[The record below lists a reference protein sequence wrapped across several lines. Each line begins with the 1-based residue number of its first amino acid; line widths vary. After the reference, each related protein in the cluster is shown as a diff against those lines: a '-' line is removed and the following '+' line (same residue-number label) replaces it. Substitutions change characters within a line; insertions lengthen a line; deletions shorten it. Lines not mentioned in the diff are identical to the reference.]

1 MENNKLLV
9 VSAHALDFLWRA
21 GGTLAAYAKRS
32 WHVKV
37 VLLSVGERGES
48 DSLWERNPGIT
59 EAEVKKIRY
68 EDSTRA
74 AHALGIDDVEF
85 LDWGDHMLV
94 ADQDRIFQLA
104 KIIKSFRPEVI
115 ITQFNID
122 LINFD
127 HPETALTVFKAARCA
142 HVSGVLPELP
152 KIQLPK
158 IFMYE
163 PSEPEFFGFKPD
175 VYIDISDTINDK
187 CKAMEEGAKAQAHLI
202 EKYKIR
208 AACRALDAKLFCG
221 RPSLEY
227 AEAFVR
233 YYPEVKYEF

>member
-1 MENNKLLV
+1 MENKKLLV
-9 VSAHALDFLWRA
+9 VSAHALDFLWRS
-21 GGTLAAYAKRS
+21 GGTLVAYIKKG
-32 WHVKV
+32 WKIKL

-48 DSLWERNPGIT
+48 DSLWEKNPGIT
-59 EAEVKKIRY
+59 EAEVKQIRY
-68 EDSTRA
+68 EDSVRA
-74 AHALGIDDVEF
+74 ANSLGISDVEF

-94 ADQDRIFQLA
+94 ADQGRIFQLA
-104 KIIKSFRPEVI
+104 KIIKSFGPEII
-115 ITQFNID
+115 ITQFNVD

-152 KIQLPK
+152 KVPLPQ
-158 IFMYE
+158 IYMYE

-175 VYIDISDTINDK
+175 VFIDISETIDDK
-187 CKAMEEGAKAQAHLI
+187 CAAMEKGAKAQAHLI

-221 RPSLEY
+221 RESLKY

-233 YYPEVKYEF
+233 YYPEVKFEF